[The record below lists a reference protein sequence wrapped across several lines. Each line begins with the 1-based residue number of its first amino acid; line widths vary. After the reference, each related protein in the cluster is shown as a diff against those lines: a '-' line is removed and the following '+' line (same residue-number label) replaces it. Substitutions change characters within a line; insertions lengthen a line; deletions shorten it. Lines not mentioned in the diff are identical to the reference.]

1 MDSSDEELI
10 VMVVLSLSVL
20 EKNMKNAKENFQSS
34 HTCEEGLNL
43 ECLILYCRK

>member
-20 EKNMKNAKENFQSS
+20 EKNIKNAKENF
-34 HTCEEGLNL
+34 
-43 ECLILYCRK
+43 R